1 MSKTKQLIVSVAVA
15 VMMFGLVAQVAA
27 QSMFPT
33 TQPPV
38 TQPPTTQP
46 PVTFRMSDSS
56 GSASGTM
63 TGTVTTTLP
72 TFTAPEPAPSPQTMQ
87 LLEPIMPMIDANTF
101 FVGHIDLAKIDPET
115 SAANLKM
122 LAADILT
129 KLRANQALAES
140 LDEDGLI
147 EMMQAFSQGL
157 DVGTRVVQSK
167 LDELRSLGCNEI
179 YLLAN
184 SKIMTVSAVQ
194 IVCLA
199 PARNLAK
206 LEQALVLPEEAPF
219 GWVFQQDGD
228 KLIANLITPFS
239 TTSMDD
245 ANVGN
250 RVAFQHRLIRPML
263 RPELAAGLER
273 IKNAPIQ
280 FVFAPDG
287 VLRGLLP
294 MTPLM
299 GMSYYGGSP
308 ERMVMMQMYATSVK
322 IIDEGMRWI
331 AVGLD
336 PARPVLA
343 ITVQSKSP
351 EAAQDLHDMFVR
363 AKVIVS
369 AMVASDQM
377 SRHNYSNYGYGYNN
391 NIEQFTSALDFAM
404 LFLPEVRGDR
414 LQLIIDEKR
423 LADST
428 ELITNTYT
436 NVVLPSRDSAHK
448 MQCANNMKQ
457 IMLALHT
464 YHDAYKA
471 FPAPYRVNEDG
482 KPLHSWRVA
491 LLPFLEQTALY
502 ERMYPYM
509 NEPWDS
515 ENNKQFHNI
524 SIPAYQCPGA
534 KNAPGMTNYSVV
546 VGKVD
551 VEEAR
556 ELGLRAPCGTA
567 FPEPNKWNTFAY
579 ISDGTSNTIAIVERK
594 EPVCWM
600 DPTQEITLEDA
611 IKLYQTE
618 YSPVGSTHKGG
629 FFIGICDGSVQFWD
643 LTNPSYTL
651 DIWKALL
658 TANGGEGGGLY

>member
-1 MSKTKQLIVSVAVA
+1 MPL
-15 VMMFGLVAQVAA
+15 
-27 QSMFPT
+27 
-33 TQPPV
+33 
-38 TQPPTTQP
+38 
-46 PVTFRMSDSS
+46 
-56 GSASGTM
+56 
-63 TGTVTTTLP
+63 TV
-72 TFTAPEPAPSPQTMQ
+72 PEPAVSPQTMQ
-87 LLEPIMPMIDANTF
+87 LLAPIMPMIDANTF
-101 FVGHIDLAKIDPET
+101 FIGHIDLTKIDPET
-115 SAANLKM
+115 SATNLKM

-129 KLRANQALAES
+129 KLRTNKALAES

-147 EMMQAFSQGL
+147 EMMQAFTQGL
-157 DVGTRVVQSK
+157 DVGTMLVQSK

-194 IVCLA
+194 VVCLA

-206 LEQALVLPEEAPF
+206 LEQALIFPEEAQF
-219 GWVFQQDGD
+219 GCVFQQAGD

-287 VLRGLLP
+287 AIRGLWLQAVQMMDYHP
-294 MTPLM
+294 YTPNIM
-299 GMSYYGGSP
+299 GGPLSMLIVTGYQNMKVLEDG
-308 ERMVMMQMYATSVK
+308 V
-322 IIDEGMRWI
+322 RWVAI
-331 AVGLD
+331 GLD

-343 ITVQSKSP
+343 VTVQSKTP

-363 AKVIVS
+363 LKVILS
-369 AMVASDQM
+369 GLLASEQM
-377 SRHNYSNYGYGYNN
+377 SRRNYGGYGYGSNN
-391 NIEQFTSALDFAM
+391 NIEQLASALDFAM
-404 LFLPEVRGDR
+404 LFLPEVKGDR
-414 LQLIIDEKR
+414 LQLTIDEKR

-457 IMLALHT
+457 IMLALHN
-464 YHDAYKA
+464 YHDANKA
-471 FPAPYRVNEDG
+471 FPTAYRINEDG
-482 KPLHSWRVA
+482 KPMHSWRVA
-491 LLPFLEQTALY
+491 LLPYIEQTALY

-524 SIPAYQCPGA
+524 NIPQYQCPGA

-551 VEEAR
+551 SEGAR
-556 ELGLRAPCGTA
+556 ELGLQAPCSTA
-567 FPEPNKWNTFAY
+567 FPEPNKWVSLAHMT
-579 ISDGTSNTIAIVERK
+579 DGTSNTIGIVERR

-600 DPTQEITLEDA
+600 DPSQEITLEEA

-618 YSPVGSTHKGG
+618 QSPVGSTHKGG
-629 FFIGICDGSVQFWD
+629 FNIGICDGSVTFMSE
-643 LTNPSYTL
+643 TVS
-651 DIWKALL
+651 IEVWKALL
-658 TANGGEGGGLY
+658 TANGGEWIGLP